1 MNDDY
6 VLVLNF
12 LGYIDFLCVIS
23 REEEL
28 PSSSIVASPPS
39 VVLLFHVVN
48 DGVFAKTKFVIL
60 LTAVIVE
67 RFNCHLGKKDNNL

>member
-60 LTAVIVE
+60 LATVIVQS
-67 RFNCHLGKKDNNL
+67 FYGHLNKKVN